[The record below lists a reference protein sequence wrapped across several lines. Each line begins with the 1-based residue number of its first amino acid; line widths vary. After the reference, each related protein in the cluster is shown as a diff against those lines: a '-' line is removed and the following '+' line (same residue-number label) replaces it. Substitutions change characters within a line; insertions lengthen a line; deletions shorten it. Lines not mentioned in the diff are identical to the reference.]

1 MNLKVDFMKIV
12 RIFAHE
18 KNRLLSMQF
27 DNNETDEFRKAF
39 NQWQDVEYLEQFFEE
54 HKADLQRE
62 FYGNIS
68 IEDAIFET
76 IEESREFE
84 EYIRKIAKK
93 GAKEKEP
100 NLNDLV
106 FKTLNKNEISLIH
119 QKSKAYGLEFK
130 SWLRLYAI
138 RISADIFVVTG
149 SAIKLTATME
159 EREHT
164 KKELDKLKKTTQYLK
179 SIGFQDADDYGFIDI
194 NN

>member
-1 MNLKVDFMKIV
+1 MKIV